1 MIKEENSKFIK
12 ITAEGEN
19 YLTFDDIFF
28 HKVIIMPLSR
38 DLSSLQEVSKEHR
51 DEIVA
56 AQQEEERKREEEENK
71 SLTIK

>member
-19 YLTFDDIFF
+19 YLTFDDVFF
-28 HKVIIMPLSR
+28 HKVIMAPLSR

-56 AQQEEERKREEEENK
+56 AQQEEERKRDEEERR

>member
-1 MIKEENSKFIK
+1 MIREENSKFIK

-19 YLTFDDIFF
+19 YLTFDDVFF
-28 HKVIIMPLSR
+28 HKVMIAPLSI

-56 AQQEEERKREEEENK
+56 AQQEEERKREEEERR
-71 SLTIK
+71 SLTI

>member
-19 YLTFDDIFF
+19 YLTFDDVFF
-28 HKVIIMPLSR
+28 HKVMIVPPSR

-51 DEIVA
+51 DVIVA
-56 AQQEEERKREEEENK
+56 AQQEEEKKREEEERR
-71 SLTIK
+71 SLII